1 MFSASGRASTTTAPT
16 SSDGKAKFRQSWSSD
31 EPASSSNSVSS
42 KESSSLWSK
51 LRRQAS
57 RLHVSHARQQSPPP
71 SALSTAAGPAAHSTT
86 TLSATAGSVPA
97 LRPRTAPSTPQTL
110 DRHTSAPV
118 PIVPSTLLA
127 PSASATMHAPSQ
139 ADRMRLMAALGH
151 SSNIPNMHG
160 SSQTW
165 SAGLASPH
173 AQSRRSPIAHAAFD
187 VAPKPSGARSST
199 EVLRTTGTGDGRQR
213 PAYSM
218 DVPRTALNPAP
229 SRQPG
234 GPEISADSIR
244 RSLSAYTGKTDVRGK
259 PRLRRLMLLPQSGGS
274 SARRPLSRDRDSP
287 ASALACIAEDDEHPA
302 SAPALGRPREA
313 SIARFSP
320 AGHSAECH
328 SALPPQ
334 ALPPLMLTPSPPPP
348 MPVSFN
354 SDSLLQV
361 YRHDSKRFS
370 ENSGST
376 VSSGDTL
383 DTTSDQA
390 DNSGHPRPA
399 SRTASLARAQPRPP
413 RLSFST
419 AQRPTAIYECA
430 DVNIVP
436 SPTKEHPPR
445 LVPMVHGHVTDPDM
459 LLDPTV
465 YRNTFFNARP
475 ATDQQHIEATLL
487 TRRPSTGNQQSGVGK
502 SLYKSASDET
512 LNTGGSNSKR
522 GSNAGSAKVR
532 FSEHSDLI
540 PDPLSDD
547 KPASSDSH
555 RQQQQ
560 HQQQSL

>member
-244 RSLSAYTGKTDVRGK
+244 RSLSAYT
-259 PRLRRLMLLPQSGGS
+259 
-274 SARRPLSRDRDSP
+274 
-287 ASALACIAEDDEHPA
+287 
-302 SAPALGRPREA
+302 APALGRPREA

-376 VSSGDTL
+376 V
-383 DTTSDQA
+383 
-390 DNSGHPRPA
+390 
-399 SRTASLARAQPRPP
+399 
-413 RLSFST
+413 
-419 AQRPTAIYECA
+419 
-430 DVNIVP
+430 
-436 SPTKEHPPR
+436 
-445 LVPMVHGHVTDPDM
+445 
-459 LLDPTV
+459 
-465 YRNTFFNARP
+465 
-475 ATDQQHIEATLL
+475 
-487 TRRPSTGNQQSGVGK
+487 
-502 SLYKSASDET
+502 
-512 LNTGGSNSKR
+512 
-522 GSNAGSAKVR
+522 
-532 FSEHSDLI
+532 
-540 PDPLSDD
+540 
-547 KPASSDSH
+547 
-555 RQQQQ
+555 
-560 HQQQSL
+560 